1 MSAVTRPVDPLAQIE
16 NAQKILANGDASL
29 AQLEEAKVE
38 LDHVLA
44 GAAAE
49 REEIAA
55 CRTIE
60 TSALMP
66 AVALDKALDRLDL
79 LEKAVG
85 RRVEIASIV
94 LAQLVAK
101 IDAAREAD
109 ASDNRQAA
117 YDEAIKLRDATAL
130 RVQKFLDRIGAE
142 AREVMRA
149 YAASES
155 KSAAANQDLPPGAAP
170 IHSIESKRKGELRS
184 PKLTEREFEAFVD
197 GRRFIAERGH
207 AQAAE
212 RKDGKWDVF
221 LPGGGTGAGDYFVC
235 AISNFVEVT
244 SEADAT
250 PWPENLAKCLSVPS
264 FYVSDRSG
272 WDPVD
277 DPSPA
282 AVTDALN
289 RLESQPPHHFEPR
302 VSTRTMSMAA
312 WREMNGEP
320 AEAEQVPLQ
329 QVAAE

>member
-1 MSAVTRPVDPLAQIE
+1 MTKPADPLGQIE
-16 NAQKILANGDASL
+16 NAQKILAKADAPL

-38 LDHVLA
+38 LEHVLA

-55 CRTIE
+55 RRTIE

-66 AVALDKALDRLDL
+66 AAALDKALDGLDR

-94 LAQLVAK
+94 LAQIETR
-101 IDAAREAD
+101 IDAAREAERAD
-109 ASDNRQAA
+109 EQRANYAA
-117 YDEAIKLRDATAL
+117 ALKLHDATWR
-130 RVQKFLDRIGAE
+130 RVKEFLDRIGAE
-142 AREVMRA
+142 ARDVMRA

-184 PKLTEREFEAFVD
+184 PKLTVREFAAFVD
-197 GRRFIAERGH
+197 GRRFIAEQGH

-244 SEADAT
+244 TEADAT

-320 AEAEQVPLQ
+320 AEAEPVPLQ